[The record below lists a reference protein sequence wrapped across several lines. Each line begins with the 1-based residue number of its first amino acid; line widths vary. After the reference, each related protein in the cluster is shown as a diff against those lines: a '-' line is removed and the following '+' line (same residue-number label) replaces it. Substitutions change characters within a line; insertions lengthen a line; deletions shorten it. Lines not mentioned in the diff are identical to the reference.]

1 MKKTSQTKWKPQD
14 EDTNNLAEI
23 RWYALTL
30 EKMLMEMY
38 WTNRKKWPD
47 LRDALDDDFKALRA
61 RFMEVTPGLADR
73 DECPDGQTRCSDGYC
88 KPVCDDFD

>member
-1 MKKTSQTKWKPQD
+1 MKKASKTKWKPRD

-38 WTNRKKWPD
+38 WTNRKRWPD
-47 LRDALDDDFKALRA
+47 LRKQLDADFKALKASFTEPR
-61 RFMEVTPGLADR
+61 PGLAD
-73 DECPDGQTRCSDGYC
+73 DDDCPDGQTRCSDGYC
-88 KPVCDDFD
+88 KPVCDEFD